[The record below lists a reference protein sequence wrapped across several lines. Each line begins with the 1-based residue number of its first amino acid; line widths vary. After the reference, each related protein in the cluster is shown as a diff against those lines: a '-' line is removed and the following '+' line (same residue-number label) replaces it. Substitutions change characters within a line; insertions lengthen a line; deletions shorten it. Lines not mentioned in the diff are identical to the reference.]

1 MGGLMDMPKFGPEPR
16 RGDPW
21 TRPYYGITH
30 RLISEPFG
38 RGRLQL
44 TVEDSGTYARAY
56 LLNLTSAHPFT
67 ACFEAEFEGEGR
79 TDSAKRYIEGKAGLT

>member
-21 TRPYYGITH
+21 TRPYYGVTH
-30 RLISEPFG
+30 RNISEPFG

-44 TVEDSGTYARAY
+44 TVEDDGTYATAY
-56 LLNLTSAHPFT
+56 LLNLTSGSPFEPRFS
-67 ACFEAEFEGEGR
+67 ADFEGENR
-79 TDSAKRYIEGKAGLT
+79 IAEAKRYIEGKAGLT